1 MQKLILTT
9 SLLLLTIPATAQA
22 GNFEN
27 DMRFEAPLMQEVQY
41 SEESR
46 KGIATSSQ
54 IMKRLTAHK
63 TDSAFYVSPN
73 IDLSIKFKPGS
84 ATLSQQAQVQLVELA
99 EALNHPDLLYREFV
113 IEGHTDSNGDAA
125 SNKALSKRRAMAV
138 VNVLK
143 NKYDVNTDKITAT
156 GYGESKPVA
165 DNATSE
171 GRAKNRRVTIVRVK

>member
-22 GNFEN
+22 GTLEN
-27 DMRFEAPLMQEVQY
+27 SLNVKSPLVQNVEY

-63 TDSAFYVSPN
+63 TDSTYYVSPN

-99 EALNHPDLLYREFV
+99 EALNHPDLLYRKFV

-138 VNVLK
+138 VRELK
-143 NKYDVNTDKITAT
+143 KKYDVNTDKIVAK
-156 GYGESKPVA
+156 GYGESRPVA